1 MKKSDLL
8 AAAGFAVALVLF
20 LILSGA
26 FYTVDQT
33 EQVIITQFGQPVG
46 NPITEPGLHFKIPF
60 VQSVNSLDKRFLEW
74 DGAPVAIPTR
84 DKTYIHVDT
93 FARWR
98 IEDPKTYFVRLH
110 DERSA
115 QSRLEDILGSETRN
129 SIAKHDLIEIV
140 RTDKNRQPLHDESLK
155 GGPTGAIGVLPPI
168 EFGRQ
173 KIEEEIKT
181 AAAQKLAGFGIA
193 VLDFRIKRVNYNPD
207 VLDRIYQ
214 RMISERLQIAQ
225 RFRSEGEGESARI
238 AGQRERDLNEIQSN
252 AYRRV
257 QEIRG
262 EADAKATE
270 IYARAYTQNPQAA
283 EFYVFLKTLETY
295 HKIFS
300 KDSTLVLST
309 DSDIFTLLKH
319 AATKTTGSP
328 IPLETPA
335 KPLQLVEARY
345 RLLKPVLDHLTLG
358 QDGIQYYAY
367 GVIKAQIFQLTRCT
381 ERERYLHL
389 IAFIAHQYYRLH
401 DNQVDVL
408 LTSLQSFHNSALR
421 EHKDQCYSATRAAQ

>member
-1 MKKSDLL
+1 MQRGIL
-8 AAAGFAVALVLF
+8 AAVIAVALILF
-20 LILSGA
+20 LVLSGA

-60 VQSVNSLDKRFLEW
+60 VQNVNILDKRFLEW

-129 SIAKHDLIEIV
+129 AIAKHDLIEIV
-140 RTDKNRQPLHDESLK
+140 RTDKNRQPMRDETLK
-155 GGPTGAIGVLPPI
+155 GGPTGIIGVLPPI
-168 EFGRQ
+168 QFGRL
-173 KIEEEIKT
+173 KIEEEIK
-181 AAAQKLAGFGIA
+181 AAAEQKLEEFGIT

-225 RFRSEGEGESARI
+225 LFRSEGEGESARI

-252 AYRRV
+252 AYRQV
-257 QEIRG
+257 QQIRG

-283 EFYVFLKTLETY
+283 EFYAFVKTLEIY

-300 KDSTLVLST
+300 KNSALVLST
-309 DSDIFTLLKH
+309 DSDIFALLKH
-319 AATKTTGSP
+319 AAAKTTGS
-328 IPLETPA
+328 
-335 KPLQLVEARY
+335 
-345 RLLKPVLDHLTLG
+345 
-358 QDGIQYYAY
+358 
-367 GVIKAQIFQLTRCT
+367 
-381 ERERYLHL
+381 
-389 IAFIAHQYYRLH
+389 
-401 DNQVDVL
+401 
-408 LTSLQSFHNSALR
+408 TSLDPPVKTSP
-421 EHKDQCYSATRAAQ
+421 

>member
-1 MKKSDLL
+1 MKKSHLL
-8 AAAGFAVALVLF
+8 AAAVFAVALVLL

-46 NPITEPGLHFKIPF
+46 DPITEPGLHFKIPF

-84 DKTYIHVDT
+84 DKTYIHVNT

-98 IEDPKTYFVRLH
+98 IEDPKLYFVRLH

-140 RTDKNRQPLHDESLK
+140 RTDKNRQPLRDETLK
-155 GGPTGAIGVLPPI
+155 GGPTGTIGVLPPI
-168 EFGRQ
+168 EFGRL
-173 KIEEEIKT
+173 KIEEEIK
-181 AAAQKLAGFGIA
+181 AASRQKLAEFGIA

-225 RFRSEGEGESARI
+225 RFRSEGEGQSARI

-283 EFYVFLKTLETY
+283 EFYAFLKTLETY

-309 DSDIFTLLKH
+309 DSDIFALLKH

-335 KPLQLVEARY
+335 KPS
-345 RLLKPVLDHLTLG
+345 P
-358 QDGIQYYAY
+358 
-367 GVIKAQIFQLTRCT
+367 
-381 ERERYLHL
+381 
-389 IAFIAHQYYRLH
+389 
-401 DNQVDVL
+401 
-408 LTSLQSFHNSALR
+408 
-421 EHKDQCYSATRAAQ
+421 

>member
-1 MKKSDLL
+1 MKKSYLL
-8 AAAGFAVALVLF
+8 AAAAIVVAVVLL
-20 LILSGA
+20 LIVSGA
-26 FYTVDQT
+26 LYTIDQT

-46 NPITEPGLHFKIPF
+46 DAITEPGLHFKVPF
-60 VQSVNSLDKRFLEW
+60 AQSVNSLDKRFLEW

-140 RTDKNRQPLHDESLK
+140 RTDKNRQPLRDETLK
-155 GGPTGAIGVLPPI
+155 GGPAGTGTIGVLPPI
-168 EFGRQ
+168 EFGRRN
-173 KIEEEIKT
+173 IEEEIKA

-193 VLDFRIKRVNYNPD
+193 VLDFRIKRVNYNPE

-225 RFRSEGEGESARI
+225 RFRAEGDGESARI

-252 AYRRV
+252 AYRQV
-257 QEIRG
+257 QQIRG

-283 EFYVFLKTLETY
+283 EFYAFLKTLETY
-295 HKIFS
+295 HKIFT

-319 AATKTTGSP
+319 ATMKVEGSK
-328 IPLETPA
+328 PLEAPA
-335 KPLQLVEARY
+335 R
-345 RLLKPVLDHLTLG
+345 
-358 QDGIQYYAY
+358 
-367 GVIKAQIFQLTRCT
+367 
-381 ERERYLHL
+381 
-389 IAFIAHQYYRLH
+389 
-401 DNQVDVL
+401 
-408 LTSLQSFHNSALR
+408 
-421 EHKDQCYSATRAAQ
+421 

>member
-1 MKKSDLL
+1 MMKRGWLP
-8 AAAGFAVALVLF
+8 AAVIAVALIVVLV
-20 LILSGA
+20 LSGS
-26 FYTVDQT
+26 FYTVNQT
-33 EQVIITQFGQPVG
+33 EQVIITQFGKPVG
-46 NPITEPGLHFKIPF
+46 DPITEPGLHFKVPV

-140 RTDKNRQPLHDESLK
+140 RTDKNRQPLHDETLK
-155 GGPTGAIGVLPPI
+155 GGPTGTIGVLPPI
-168 EFGRQ
+168 DFGRL

-181 AAAQKLAGFGIA
+181 AATQKLAGFGIA

-207 VLDRIYQ
+207 VLDRVYQ

-225 RFRSEGEGESARI
+225 RFRSEGEGQAARI
-238 AGQRERDLNEIQSN
+238 AGQRDRDLNEIQSN
-252 AYRRV
+252 AYRQV
-257 QEIRG
+257 QQIRG

-270 IYARAYTQNPQAA
+270 IYALAYTQNPQAA
-283 EFYVFLKTLETY
+283 EFYAFVKTLETY
-295 HKIFS
+295 HKIFT

-328 IPLETPA
+328 IQLETPA
-335 KPLQLVEARY
+335 KPS
-345 RLLKPVLDHLTLG
+345 P
-358 QDGIQYYAY
+358 
-367 GVIKAQIFQLTRCT
+367 
-381 ERERYLHL
+381 
-389 IAFIAHQYYRLH
+389 
-401 DNQVDVL
+401 
-408 LTSLQSFHNSALR
+408 
-421 EHKDQCYSATRAAQ
+421 

>member
-1 MKKSDLL
+1 MRKGGLL
-8 AAAGFAVALVLF
+8 AVVLAAVFVVAVV
-20 LILSGA
+20 ISLSV
-26 FYTVDQT
+26 YTVDQT

-46 NPITEPGLHFKIPF
+46 EPITEPGLHFKLPF
-60 VQSVNSLDKRFLEW
+60 VQTVNTLDKRFLEW

-98 IEDPKTYFVRLH
+98 IQDPKTYFVRLH

-140 RTDKNRQPLHDESLK
+140 RTDKNREPLKDESLK
-155 GGPTGAIGVLPPI
+155 GGATGVIGLLPPI
-168 EFGRQ
+168 QFGRQ

-181 AAAQKLAGFGIA
+181 SAAEKLAEFGIT

-252 AYRRV
+252 AYLQV
-257 QEIRG
+257 QKIRG
-262 EADAKATE
+262 EADAKASE
-270 IYARAYTQNPQAA
+270 IYAKAYTQDPQAA
-283 EFYVFLKTLETY
+283 EFYTFLKTLDTY
-295 HKIFS
+295 RKIFT
-300 KDSTLVLST
+300 KDSTIVLST
-309 DSDIFTLLKH
+309 DSEMFQLLKRATPKAVASP
-319 AATKTTGSP
+319 AASP
-328 IPLETPA
+328 
-335 KPLQLVEARY
+335 
-345 RLLKPVLDHLTLG
+345 G
-358 QDGIQYYAY
+358 Q
-367 GVIKAQIFQLTRCT
+367 
-381 ERERYLHL
+381 
-389 IAFIAHQYYRLH
+389 
-401 DNQVDVL
+401 
-408 LTSLQSFHNSALR
+408 
-421 EHKDQCYSATRAAQ
+421 